1 MKNSIF
7 DAMHDW
13 IIETENKIILK
24 SFFSKIE
31 NYMRLHLLKRDAKK
45 KLLIISMKNTKIIS
59 KFYHRIFKLW
69 KRIKISDEDRMNEF
83 RIFIRSTFV
92 MTLLDRKYQNMKAM
106 FEIVKTVKNQKNDIN
121 NRYSRDD
128 KSQKNWNKKSNRSI
142 FDKPTTTKIE
152 QSQNKS
158 FDEVKLLTTDHFNS
172 QFDAVNIKSIEWVNI
187 WYDAKKNSKKLD
199 NDTKNQLIKQK
210 RCWNC
215 RESEHRNSDIVCIN
229 YDRKKR
235 LNLAK
240 ANTDFDSDS
249 DKSEKK

>member
-1 MKNSIF
+1 
-7 DAMHDW
+7 
-13 IIETENKIILK
+13 
-24 SFFSKIE
+24 
-31 NYMRLHLLKRDAKK
+31 
-45 KLLIISMKNTKIIS
+45 
-59 KFYHRIFKLW
+59 
-69 KRIKISDEDRMNEF
+69 MNEF

-172 QFDAVNIKSIEWVNI
+172 QFDAVNIKSIE
-187 WYDAKKNSKKLD
+187 
-199 NDTKNQLIKQK
+199 
-210 RCWNC
+210 
-215 RESEHRNSDIVCIN
+215 
-229 YDRKKR
+229 
-235 LNLAK
+235 
-240 ANTDFDSDS
+240 
-249 DKSEKK
+249 